1 MKCSTE
7 EKMNYNFKRSLFS
20 FFKGSFKKK
29 SVIFFSF
36 VSFCLLIVSSS
47 LLFYFSSGLLYQII
61 NTGDILKRNVFIVL
75 ITMMFFFFL
84 LTDYLFLYML
94 NTIVIR
100 FINEMKM
107 EFFMRIKDLRP
118 EDMSKDLFL
127 FTYNIYYRD
136 LINLEL
142 SFAKSFVNFINEL
155 VIITVIFVFSMSF
168 NYLLFS
174 ISLLFLP
181 VLLIMYFISLLSMS
195 KMKDREN
202 KSKGKLT
209 SFYYNS
215 YTASYIFKAMQCDQ
229 LRKRDNERLSKEDG
243 KLSFLI
249 HIFDSFISSLFF
261 LSIFLSLFFV
271 LFFRAYFFKNN
282 IVIDE
287 LAYVVISAFSIFFN
301 IYFSSLLIDVK
312 NLVMERKNVRNI
324 KEIINISFEDDKK
337 IEIETVDEIEF
348 KNVSVCKEGRYLISD
363 FSMKIKRGDKLSIIG
378 QTGSGKS
385 LLLSLIL
392 NKEEA
397 TSGKILINGIDI
409 NLIKKDSIKNNFFYI
424 SSEGY
429 IYKTTFRNN
438 LTLGKK
444 VEDELLIS
452 LLKELK
458 LDYLLDDLEDGLN
471 TVIDSYQLSRGEKE
485 KINLIRCILSDKKV
499 FIFDQATSY
508 IDTFFIHDYFKDF
521 VKRMKDKIFINVTD
535 RISELK
541 TSSSII
547 VLKDGRLVEQG
558 DMDELMKLDGFFASF
573 FNEGFTF
580 N

>member
-1 MKCSTE
+1 
-7 EKMNYNFKRSLFS
+7 MNYNFKRSLFS

-174 ISLLFLP
+174 IALLFLP

-363 FSMKIKRGDKLSIIG
+363 FSMKIKKGEKLSIIG

-429 IYKTTFRNN
+429 IYKTSFRNN

>member
-1 MKCSTE
+1 
-7 EKMNYNFKRSLFS
+7 MNYNFKRSLFS

-36 VSFCLLIVSSS
+36 LSFCLLIVSSS

-209 SFYYNS
+209 SFYYMS

-363 FSMKIKRGDKLSIIG
+363 FSTKIKKGDKLSIIG

-429 IYKTTFRNN
+429 IYKTSFRNN

-485 KINLIRCILSDKKV
+485 KINLIRCLLSDKKV

-521 VKRMKDKIFINVTD
+521 VKRIKDKIFINVTD

>member
-1 MKCSTE
+1 
-7 EKMNYNFKRSLFS
+7 MNYNFKRSLFS

-181 VLLIMYFISLLSMS
+181 VILIMYFISLFSMS

-337 IEIETVDEIEF
+337 IEIETVDAIEF

-363 FSMKIKRGDKLSIIG
+363 FSMKIKKGDKLSIIG

-429 IYKTTFRNN
+429 IYKTSFRNN

-558 DMDELMKLDGFFASF
+558 DMDELMKLDGFFSSF

>member
-1 MKCSTE
+1 
-7 EKMNYNFKRSLFS
+7 MNYNFKRSLFS

-181 VLLIMYFISLLSMS
+181 VILIMYFISLLSMS

-363 FSMKIKRGDKLSIIG
+363 FSMKIKKGEKLSIIG

-429 IYKTTFRNN
+429 IYKTSFRNN

>member
-1 MKCSTE
+1 
-7 EKMNYNFKRSLFS
+7 MNYNFKRSLFS

-36 VSFCLLIVSSS
+36 LSFCLLIVSSS

-209 SFYYNS
+209 SFYYMS

-229 LRKRDNERLSKEDG
+229 LRKRDNERLSKEDR

-312 NLVMERKNVRNI
+312 NLVMERKSVRNI

-521 VKRMKDKIFINVTD
+521 VKRMKDEIFINVTD

>member
-181 VLLIMYFISLLSMS
+181 VILIMYFISLLSMS

-521 VKRMKDKIFINVTD
+521 VKQMKDKIFINVTD

-558 DMDELMKLDGFFASF
+558 DMDELMKLDGFFSSF

>member
-36 VSFCLLIVSSS
+36 LSFCLLIVSSS

-363 FSMKIKRGDKLSIIG
+363 FSMKIKKGDKLSIIG

-558 DMDELMKLDGFFASF
+558 DMDELMKLDGFFSSF

>member
-1 MKCSTE
+1 
-7 EKMNYNFKRSLFS
+7 MNYNFKRSLFS

-36 VSFCLLIVSSS
+36 LSFCLLIVSSS

-181 VLLIMYFISLLSMS
+181 VILIMYFISLLSMS

-438 LTLGKK
+438 LTLGEK

-521 VKRMKDKIFINVTD
+521 VKQMKDKIFINVTD

-558 DMDELMKLDGFFASF
+558 DMDELMKLDGFFSSF

>member
-1 MKCSTE
+1 
-7 EKMNYNFKRSLFS
+7 MNYNFKRSLFS

-36 VSFCLLIVSSS
+36 LSFCLLIVSSS

-181 VLLIMYFISLLSMS
+181 VILIMYFISLLSMS

-429 IYKTTFRNN
+429 IYKTSFRNN

-521 VKRMKDKIFINVTD
+521 VKQMKDKIFINVTD

>member
-36 VSFCLLIVSSS
+36 LSFCLLIVSSS
-47 LLFYFSSGLLYQII
+47 LLFYFSSDLLYQII

-181 VLLIMYFISLLSMS
+181 VLLIMYFISLFSMS

-229 LRKRDNERLSKEDG
+229 LRKRDNERLSKEDR

-301 IYFSSLLIDVK
+301 IYFSSLIIDVK

-348 KNVSVCKEGRYLISD
+348 KSVSVCKEGRYLISD

-429 IYKTTFRNN
+429 IYKTSFRNN

>member
-1 MKCSTE
+1 
-7 EKMNYNFKRSLFS
+7 MNYNFKRSLFS

-36 VSFCLLIVSSS
+36 LSFCLLIVSSS

-181 VLLIMYFISLLSMS
+181 VILIMYFISLLSMS

-363 FSMKIKRGDKLSIIG
+363 FSMKIKKGDKLSIIG

-521 VKRMKDKIFINVTD
+521 VKQMKDKIFINVTD

-558 DMDELMKLDGFFASF
+558 DMDELMKLDGFFSSF

>member
-1 MKCSTE
+1 
-7 EKMNYNFKRSLFS
+7 MNYNFKRSLFS

-181 VLLIMYFISLLSMS
+181 VILIMYFISLFSMS

-429 IYKTTFRNN
+429 IYKTSFRNN

-521 VKRMKDKIFINVTD
+521 VKQMKDKIFINVTD

>member
-1 MKCSTE
+1 
-7 EKMNYNFKRSLFS
+7 MNYNFKRSLFS

-181 VLLIMYFISLLSMS
+181 VILIMYFISLLSMS

-438 LTLGKK
+438 LTLGEK

>member
-36 VSFCLLIVSSS
+36 LSFCLLIVSSS

-209 SFYYNS
+209 SFYYKS
-215 YTASYIFKAMQCDQ
+215 YTASYIFKSMQCDQ
-229 LRKRDNERLSKEDG
+229 LRKRDNERLSKEDR

-429 IYKTTFRNN
+429 IYKTSFRNN

-452 LLKELK
+452 LLKELR

-521 VKRMKDKIFINVTD
+521 IKRMKDKIFINVTD

>member
-1 MKCSTE
+1 
-7 EKMNYNFKRSLFS
+7 MNYNFKRSLFS

-36 VSFCLLIVSSS
+36 LSFCLLIVSSS

-229 LRKRDNERLSKEDG
+229 LRQRDNERLSKEDR

-324 KEIINISFEDDKK
+324 KETINISFEDDKK

-348 KNVSVCKEGRYLISD
+348 KNVSVCKGGRYLISD

-429 IYKTTFRNN
+429 IYKTSFRNN

-521 VKRMKDKIFINVTD
+521 VKQMKDKIFINVTD

>member
-1 MKCSTE
+1 
-7 EKMNYNFKRSLFS
+7 MNYNFKRSLFS

-36 VSFCLLIVSSS
+36 LSFCLLIVSSS

-181 VLLIMYFISLLSMS
+181 VLLIMYFISLFSMS

-337 IEIETVDEIEF
+337 IEIDTVDEIEF

-438 LTLGKK
+438 LTLGEK

>member
-1 MKCSTE
+1 
-7 EKMNYNFKRSLFS
+7 MNYNFKRSLFS

-36 VSFCLLIVSSS
+36 LSFCLLIVSSS

-181 VLLIMYFISLLSMS
+181 VILIMYFISLLSMS

-521 VKRMKDKIFINVTD
+521 VKQMKDKIFINVTD

>member
-1 MKCSTE
+1 
-7 EKMNYNFKRSLFS
+7 MNYNFKRSLFS

-36 VSFCLLIVSSS
+36 LSFCLLIVSSS

-181 VLLIMYFISLLSMS
+181 VILIMYFISLLSMS

-363 FSMKIKRGDKLSIIG
+363 FSMKIKKGDKLSIIG

>member
-1 MKCSTE
+1 
-7 EKMNYNFKRSLFS
+7 MNYNFKRSLFS

-61 NTGDILKRNVFIVL
+61 YTGDILKRNVFIVL

-181 VLLIMYFISLLSMS
+181 VILIMYFISLLSMS

-521 VKRMKDKIFINVTD
+521 VKQMKDKIFINVTD

-558 DMDELMKLDGFFASF
+558 DMDELMKLDGFFSSF

>member
-1 MKCSTE
+1 
-7 EKMNYNFKRSLFS
+7 MNYNFKRSLFS

-36 VSFCLLIVSSS
+36 LSFCLLIVSSS

-209 SFYYNS
+209 SFYYMS

-229 LRKRDNERLSKEDG
+229 LRKRDNERLSKEDR

-521 VKRMKDKIFINVTD
+521 VKQMKDKIFINVTD

>member
-1 MKCSTE
+1 
-7 EKMNYNFKRSLFS
+7 MNYNFKRSLFS

-181 VLLIMYFISLLSMS
+181 VLLIMYFISLFSMS

-558 DMDELMKLDGFFASF
+558 DMDELMKLDGFFSSF

>member
-1 MKCSTE
+1 
-7 EKMNYNFKRSLFS
+7 MNYNFKRSLFS

-181 VLLIMYFISLLSMS
+181 VILIMYFISLLSMS

-363 FSMKIKRGDKLSIIG
+363 FSMKIKKGDKLSIIG

-558 DMDELMKLDGFFASF
+558 DMDELMKLDGFFSSF

>member
-1 MKCSTE
+1 
-7 EKMNYNFKRSLFS
+7 
-20 FFKGSFKKK
+20 
-29 SVIFFSF
+29 
-36 VSFCLLIVSSS
+36 
-47 LLFYFSSGLLYQII
+47 
-61 NTGDILKRNVFIVL
+61 
-75 ITMMFFFFL
+75 
-84 LTDYLFLYML
+84 
-94 NTIVIR
+94 
-100 FINEMKM
+100 
-107 EFFMRIKDLRP
+107 
-118 EDMSKDLFL
+118 MSKDLFL
-127 FTYNIYYRD
+127 CTYNIYYRD

-181 VLLIMYFISLLSMS
+181 VILIMYFISLFSMS

-324 KEIINISFEDDKK
+324 
-337 IEIETVDEIEF
+337 
-348 KNVSVCKEGRYLISD
+348 
-363 FSMKIKRGDKLSIIG
+363 
-378 QTGSGKS
+378 
-385 LLLSLIL
+385 
-392 NKEEA
+392 
-397 TSGKILINGIDI
+397 
-409 NLIKKDSIKNNFFYI
+409 
-424 SSEGY
+424 
-429 IYKTTFRNN
+429 
-438 LTLGKK
+438 
-444 VEDELLIS
+444 
-452 LLKELK
+452 
-458 LDYLLDDLEDGLN
+458 
-471 TVIDSYQLSRGEKE
+471 
-485 KINLIRCILSDKKV
+485 
-499 FIFDQATSY
+499 
-508 IDTFFIHDYFKDF
+508 
-521 VKRMKDKIFINVTD
+521 
-535 RISELK
+535 
-541 TSSSII
+541 
-547 VLKDGRLVEQG
+547 
-558 DMDELMKLDGFFASF
+558 
-573 FNEGFTF
+573 
-580 N
+580 

>member
-1 MKCSTE
+1 
-7 EKMNYNFKRSLFS
+7 MNYNFKRSLFS

-36 VSFCLLIVSSS
+36 LSFCLLIVSSS

-229 LRKRDNERLSKEDG
+229 LRKRDNERLSKEDR

-363 FSMKIKRGDKLSIIG
+363 FSMKIKKGDKLSIIG

-521 VKRMKDKIFINVTD
+521 VKQMKDKIFINVTD

>member
-1 MKCSTE
+1 
-7 EKMNYNFKRSLFS
+7 MNYNFKRSLFS

-181 VLLIMYFISLLSMS
+181 VLLIMYFISLFSMS

-521 VKRMKDKIFINVTD
+521 VKQMKDKIFINVTD

-558 DMDELMKLDGFFASF
+558 DMDELMKLDGFFSSF

>member
-36 VSFCLLIVSSS
+36 LSFCLLIVSSS

-521 VKRMKDKIFINVTD
+521 VKQMKDKIFINVTD

>member
-181 VLLIMYFISLLSMS
+181 VILIMYFISLLSMS

-558 DMDELMKLDGFFASF
+558 DMDELMKLDGFFSSF

>member
-1 MKCSTE
+1 
-7 EKMNYNFKRSLFS
+7 MNYNFKRSLFS

-36 VSFCLLIVSSS
+36 LSFCLLIVSSS

-229 LRKRDNERLSKEDG
+229 LRKRDNERLSKEDR

-337 IEIETVDEIEF
+337 IEIETVDAIEF

-521 VKRMKDKIFINVTD
+521 VKQMKDKIFINVTD

>member
-1 MKCSTE
+1 
-7 EKMNYNFKRSLFS
+7 
-20 FFKGSFKKK
+20 
-29 SVIFFSF
+29 
-36 VSFCLLIVSSS
+36 
-47 LLFYFSSGLLYQII
+47 
-61 NTGDILKRNVFIVL
+61 
-75 ITMMFFFFL
+75 
-84 LTDYLFLYML
+84 
-94 NTIVIR
+94 
-100 FINEMKM
+100 
-107 EFFMRIKDLRP
+107 
-118 EDMSKDLFL
+118 
-127 FTYNIYYRD
+127 
-136 LINLEL
+136 
-142 SFAKSFVNFINEL
+142 
-155 VIITVIFVFSMSF
+155 
-168 NYLLFS
+168 
-174 ISLLFLP
+174 
-181 VLLIMYFISLLSMS
+181 
-195 KMKDREN
+195 
-202 KSKGKLT
+202 
-209 SFYYNS
+209 
-215 YTASYIFKAMQCDQ
+215 
-229 LRKRDNERLSKEDG
+229 
-243 KLSFLI
+243 
-249 HIFDSFISSLFF
+249 
-261 LSIFLSLFFV
+261 
-271 LFFRAYFFKNN
+271 
-282 IVIDE
+282 
-287 LAYVVISAFSIFFN
+287 
-301 IYFSSLLIDVK
+301 
-312 NLVMERKNVRNI
+312 MERKNVRNI

-521 VKRMKDKIFINVTD
+521 VKQMKDKIFINVTD

-558 DMDELMKLDGFFASF
+558 DMDELMKLDGFFSSF

>member
-1 MKCSTE
+1 
-7 EKMNYNFKRSLFS
+7 MNYNFKRSLFS

-181 VLLIMYFISLLSMS
+181 VILIMYFISLLSMS

-363 FSMKIKRGDKLSIIG
+363 FSMKIKKGEKLSIIG

-558 DMDELMKLDGFFASF
+558 DMDELMKLDGFFSSF

>member
-36 VSFCLLIVSSS
+36 LSFCLLIVSSS

-558 DMDELMKLDGFFASF
+558 DMDELMKLDGFFSSF

>member
-1 MKCSTE
+1 
-7 EKMNYNFKRSLFS
+7 MNYNFKRSLFS

-36 VSFCLLIVSSS
+36 LSFCLLIVSSS

-181 VLLIMYFISLLSMS
+181 VILIMYFISLLSMS

-558 DMDELMKLDGFFASF
+558 DMDELMKLDGFFSSF

>member
-1 MKCSTE
+1 
-7 EKMNYNFKRSLFS
+7 MNYNFKRSLFS
-20 FFKGSFKKK
+20 FFKASFKKK

-36 VSFCLLIVSSS
+36 LSFCLLIVSSS

-229 LRKRDNERLSKEDG
+229 LRKRDNERLSKEDR

-282 IVIDE
+282 IIIDE

-521 VKRMKDKIFINVTD
+521 VKQMKDKIFINVTD

>member
-1 MKCSTE
+1 
-7 EKMNYNFKRSLFS
+7 MNYNFKRSLFS

-36 VSFCLLIVSSS
+36 LSFCLLIVSSS

-558 DMDELMKLDGFFASF
+558 DMDELMKLDGFFSSF

>member
-1 MKCSTE
+1 
-7 EKMNYNFKRSLFS
+7 MNYNFKRSLFS

-36 VSFCLLIVSSS
+36 LSFCLLIVSSS

-209 SFYYNS
+209 SFYYKS
-215 YTASYIFKAMQCDQ
+215 YTASYIFKSMQCDQ
-229 LRKRDNERLSKEDG
+229 LRKRDNERLSNEDR

-363 FSMKIKRGDKLSIIG
+363 FSMKIKKGDKLSIIG

-429 IYKTTFRNN
+429 IYKTSFRNN
-438 LTLGKK
+438 LTLGEK

-521 VKRMKDKIFINVTD
+521 IKRMKDKIFINVTD

>member
-1 MKCSTE
+1 
-7 EKMNYNFKRSLFS
+7 MNYNFKRSLFS

-36 VSFCLLIVSSS
+36 LSFCLLIVSSS

-209 SFYYNS
+209 SFYYMS

-229 LRKRDNERLSKEDG
+229 LRKRDNERLSKEDR

-429 IYKTTFRNN
+429 IYKTSFRNN

>member
-1 MKCSTE
+1 
-7 EKMNYNFKRSLFS
+7 MNYNFKRSLFS

-181 VLLIMYFISLLSMS
+181 VILIMYFISLLSMS

-429 IYKTTFRNN
+429 IYKTSFRNN

-521 VKRMKDKIFINVTD
+521 VKQMKDKIFINVTD

>member
-36 VSFCLLIVSSS
+36 LSFCLLIVSSS

-209 SFYYNS
+209 SFYYMS

-363 FSMKIKRGDKLSIIG
+363 FSTKIKKGDKLSIIG

-429 IYKTTFRNN
+429 IYKTSFRNN

-485 KINLIRCILSDKKV
+485 KINLIRCLLSDKKV

-521 VKRMKDKIFINVTD
+521 VKRIKDKIFINVTD

>member
-1 MKCSTE
+1 
-7 EKMNYNFKRSLFS
+7 MNYNFKRSLFS

-36 VSFCLLIVSSS
+36 LSFCLLIVSSS

-181 VLLIMYFISLLSMS
+181 VILIMYFISLFSMS

-229 LRKRDNERLSKEDG
+229 LRKRDNERLSKEDR

-363 FSMKIKRGDKLSIIG
+363 FSMKIKKGDKLSIIG

-392 NKEEA
+392 NKEET

-521 VKRMKDKIFINVTD
+521 VKQMKDKIFINVTD